1 MKNILIISGSPRKKG
16 NSQLLC
22 ESFCKG
28 ALEAKHCVNLIRL
41 ADKNIHFCRACD
53 ACMKNG
59 GTCILKDDM
68 QYILEQF
75 QQADVIVLATPCLL
89 YTSPS
94 PRDS

>member
-59 GTCILKDDM
+59 GHPLRADGYSLHELPRHKD
-68 QYILEQF
+68 L
-75 QQADVIVLATPCLL
+75 T
-89 YTSPS
+89 TNNS
-94 PRDS
+94 